1 MAQPNTPMLLPRK
14 AQEALIQYHH
24 QCCNLQSQNWN
35 LREYMRRIDLAYI
48 REGDQSTENQ
58 RAKIANR
65 YGDKSKFQNVT
76 VPVVMPM
83 VESAVTYQA
92 SVFLTGHPIFG
103 VVSNPSNEDAAIQME
118 TVVEEQSIRGGWVRE
133 LMMAFRD
140 GFKYNIFALEVNW
153 DRVVTAALETDLSF
167 STTQARPKEVIWEGN
182 CLRRRDPYNLI
193 FDSRV
198 APSEIYWKGE
208 FAGYTELMSRIQL
221 KSFIG
226 SLPDK
231 MVDNIVPAFESG
243 LGFNGISSAQSYGGY
258 YIPQINPDALIEA
271 NRNLRMSTNWLA
283 WAGITG
289 QDNKIKYKDMYEVTT
304 IYAKILPSDF
314 GMKVPAPNTP
324 QIWKFIYINHQVL
337 IYAERQTNAHGYL
350 PMLFGQPLE
359 DGLDYQTKSLAANV
373 EPIQDLTSALW
384 NSNIASRRRAISDR
398 GIYDPSRISDAH
410 INNDNPAA
418 KIPVRP
424 AAYGKPVNEAYYPI
438 PYRDDQAGIVMQDT
452 QALLQMAN
460 VIAGQNPVRQGQF
473 VKGNK
478 TLHEFQSVMSN
489 ANGRDQLTSML
500 LESQVFT
507 PLKEIIKINILQ
519 YQGGVSLFNRDLQQA
534 ITIDP
539 VVLRK
544 AVMDFKVSDGLTP
557 SDKLINADTLQTAMQ
572 VIGSSPQIAA
582 GYNLAPLFSYFI
594 KTQGGRI
601 QEFEKSAEQ
610 MAYEQALQQW
620 QMAMQNM
627 ALGLKG
633 MDPAQMQEMM
643 KQMPPQPVPQ
653 QFGYNPS
660 QQGGSP
666 GAGAAGA
673 ATGPAPKV
681 NNITNNIT
689 NNRSGVQ

>member
-1 MAQPNTPMLLPRK
+1 MVQPNTPVILARK
-14 AQEALIQYHH
+14 AQEALVQYHH
-24 QCCNLQSQNWN
+24 QCCNLQAQNWN
-35 LREYMRRIDLAYI
+35 LRDNMKRIDLAYI
-48 REGDQSTENQ
+48 RELDLTTEHQ

-65 YGDKSKFQNVT
+65 YGDSTKYQNIT

-103 VVSNPSNEDAAIQME
+103 VVANPANEDAALQME
-118 TVVEEQSIRGGWVRE
+118 TVVEDQSIRGGWVRE

-140 GFKYNIFALEVNW
+140 GFKYNLFALEVNW
-153 DRVVTAALETDLSF
+153 DRVVTAALETDLGF
-167 STTQARPKEVIWEGN
+167 STKQAKPKEVIWEGN

-193 FDSRV
+193 FDTRV
-198 APSEIYWKGE
+198 APAEIYWKGE
-208 FAGYTELMSRIQL
+208 FAGFTELMSRIQL
-221 KSFIG
+221 KSFIN

-243 LGFNGISSAQSYGGY
+243 LGFSGISSVQSYGGF
-258 YIPQINPDALIEA
+258 YIPQINPDSLIDA
-271 NRNLRMSTNWLA
+271 NRNAKVSTNWMA
-283 WAGITG
+283 WAGIAG
-289 QDNKIKYKDMYEVTT
+289 NDSKIQYKDMYEVTT

-314 GMKVPAPNTP
+314 GIKVPAPNTP
-324 QIWKFIYINHQVL
+324 QVWKFIYVNHQVL

-359 DGLDYQTKSLAANV
+359 DGLDYQTKSLASNV
-373 EPIQDLTSALW
+373 EPIQSVTSALW
-384 NSNIASRRRAISDR
+384 NANIAAMRRSISDR
-398 GIYDPSRISDAH
+398 GIFDPSRISEAH
-410 INNDNPAA
+410 INNPNPAA

-438 PYRDDQAGIVMQDT
+438 PFRNDQAGLIMQDT

-460 VIAGQNPVRQGQF
+460 VIAGQNQVRQGQF

-519 YQGGVSLFNRDLQQA
+519 YQGGVSLFNRDLQKQVD
-534 ITIDP
+534 IDP
-539 VVLRK
+539 VALRK

-601 QEFEKSAEQ
+601 QEFEKTQQQ
-610 MAYEQALQQW
+610 MAYEQAVQQW
-620 QMAMQNM
+620 QMAMQSHAAAM
-627 ALGLKG
+627 GKAG
-633 MDPAQMQEMM
+633 MEQAQIQEML
-643 KQMPPQPVPQ
+643 KQMPQQPTPE
-653 QFGYNPS
+653 QFGYVPGG
-660 QQGGSP
+660 QQ
-666 GAGAAGA
+666 
-673 ATGPAPKV
+673 K
-681 NNITNNIT
+681 
-689 NNRSGVQ
+689 

>member
-1 MAQPNTPMLLPRK
+1 MAQPNTPMLLTRK

-24 QCCNLQSQNWN
+24 QCCNLQAQNWN
-35 LREYMRRIDLAYI
+35 LRDYMRRQDLAYI
-48 REGDQSTENQ
+48 REGDLSTENQ

-65 YGDKSKFQNVT
+65 YGDKSKFQNIT

-83 VESAVTYQA
+83 VESAVTYQS

-118 TVVEEQSIRGGWVRE
+118 TVVEEQSVRGGWVRE
-133 LMMAFRD
+133 IMMAFRD
-140 GFKYNIFALEVNW
+140 GFKYNIMCLEVNW

-182 CLRRRDPYNLI
+182 CIRRRDMYNVI
-193 FDSRV
+193 MDTRV
-198 APSEIYWKGE
+198 PPTEMYWRGE
-208 FAGYTELMSRIQL
+208 FSGYTELMSRIQL
-221 KSFIG
+221 KSFIQ

-231 MVDNIVPAFESG
+231 MVDNIIPAFESG
-243 LGFNGISSAQSYGGY
+243 VGFSGITAAQSYGGY
-258 YIPQINPDALIEA
+258 YVPQINPDAMIDST
-271 NRNLRMSTNWLA
+271 RNARNSTNWLA
-283 WAGITG
+283 WAGIVG
-289 QDNKIKYKDMYEVTT
+289 GDNKIKYRDMYEITT

-324 QIWKFIYINHQVL
+324 QVWKFVYVNHQIL

-359 DGLDYQTKSLAANV
+359 DGLDYQTKSLSANV

-398 GIYDPSRISDAH
+398 GIYDPSRITEAH

-489 ANGRDQLTSML
+489 ANGRDQMTSML
-500 LESQVFT
+500 LESQIFT

-519 YQGGVSLFNRDLQQA
+519 YQGGISLFNRDLQRA
-534 ITIDP
+534 VEIDP
-539 VVLRK
+539 VALRK

-601 QEFEKSAEQ
+601 QEFEKSPQQ
-610 MAYEQALQQW
+610 MAYEQAMMQW
-620 QMAMQNM
+620 QHTMQMMAE
-627 ALGLKG
+627 GLKG
-633 MDPAQMQEMM
+633 MDPAAAQQMMA
-643 KQMPPQPVPQ
+643 KMPPQPMPQ
-653 QFGYNPS
+653 QYGYNPQ
-660 QQGGSP
+660 QQGGT
-666 GAGAAGA
+666 AGA
-673 ATGPAPKV
+673 PPVSAPQV
-681 NNITNNIT
+681 TNSIQNITRNTIT
-689 NNRSGVQ
+689 QA

>member
-1 MAQPNTPMLLPRK
+1 MAQPNTPMLLTRK

-24 QCCNLQSQNWN
+24 QCCNLQAQNWN
-35 LREYMRRIDLAYI
+35 LRDYMRRQDLAYI
-48 REGDQSTENQ
+48 REGDLSTENQ

-65 YGDKSKFQNVT
+65 YGDKSKFQNIT

-83 VESAVTYQA
+83 VESAVTYQS

-118 TVVEEQSIRGGWVRE
+118 TVVEEQSVRGGWVRE
-133 LMMAFRD
+133 IMMAFRD
-140 GFKYNIFALEVNW
+140 GFKYNIMCLEVNW

-182 CLRRRDPYNLI
+182 CIRRRDMYNVI
-193 FDSRV
+193 MDTRV
-198 APSEIYWKGE
+198 PPTEMYWRGE
-208 FAGYTELMSRIQL
+208 FSGYTELMSRIQL
-221 KSFIG
+221 KSFIQ

-231 MVDNIVPAFESG
+231 MVDNIIPAFESG
-243 LGFNGISSAQSYGGY
+243 VGFSGITATQSYGGY
-258 YIPQINPDALIEA
+258 YVPQINPDAMIDST
-271 NRNLRMSTNWLA
+271 RNARNSTNWLA
-283 WAGITG
+283 WAGIVG
-289 QDNKIKYKDMYEVTT
+289 GDNKIKYRDMYEITT

-324 QIWKFIYINHQVL
+324 QVWKFVYVNHQIL

-359 DGLDYQTKSLAANV
+359 DGLDYQTKSLSANV

-398 GIYDPSRISDAH
+398 GIYDPSRITEAH

-489 ANGRDQLTSML
+489 ANGRDQMTSML
-500 LESQVFT
+500 LESQIFT

-519 YQGGVSLFNRDLQQA
+519 YQGGISLFNRDLQRA
-534 ITIDP
+534 VEIDP
-539 VVLRK
+539 VALRK

-601 QEFEKSAEQ
+601 QEFEKSPQQ
-610 MAYEQALQQW
+610 MAYEQAMMQW
-620 QMAMQNM
+620 QHTMQMMAE
-627 ALGLKG
+627 GLKG
-633 MDPAQMQEMM
+633 MDPAAAQQMME
-643 KQMPPQPVPQ
+643 KMPPQPMPQ
-653 QFGYNPS
+653 QYGYNPQ
-660 QQGGSP
+660 QQGGT
-666 GAGAAGA
+666 AGA
-673 ATGPAPKV
+673 PPVSAPQV
-681 NNITNNIT
+681 TNSIQNITRNTIT
-689 NNRSGVQ
+689 QA

>member
-24 QCCNLQSQNWN
+24 QCCNLQAQNWN
-35 LREYMRRIDLAYI
+35 LRDYMRRQDLAYM
-48 REGDQSTENQ
+48 REGDLSNANQ
-58 RAKIANR
+58 RAIIANR

-118 TVVEEQSIRGGWVRE
+118 TIVEDESIRGGWVRQIMLALRE
-133 LMMAFRD
+133 
-140 GFKYNIFALEVNW
+140 GFKYNICALEVNW
-153 DRVVTAALETDLSF
+153 DRVVTAALETDLGF
-167 STTQARPKEVIWEGN
+167 SLTQARPKEVIWEGN
-182 CLRRRDPYNLI
+182 CVKYRSMYNVLM
-193 FDSRV
+193 DTRV
-198 APSEIYWKGE
+198 APTEMYWKGE
-208 FAGYTELMSRIQL
+208 FSGYTELMSRIQL
-221 KSFIG
+221 KSFIQ

-243 LGFNGISSAQSYGGY
+243 VGFSGITSAQSYGGY
-258 YIPQINPDALIEA
+258 YIPQLNPDALIEA
-271 NRNLRMSTNWLA
+271 NRTLRMSTNWLA
-283 WAGITG
+283 WAGIAGGDT
-289 QDNKIKYKDMYEVTT
+289 DKIKYKDIYEITT

-324 QIWKFIYINHQVL
+324 QVWKFIYVNHQVL

-359 DGLDYQTKSLAANV
+359 DGLEYQTKSLSANV

-398 GIYDPSRISDAH
+398 GIYDPSRITEAH
-410 INNDNPAA
+410 INNENPAA

-489 ANGRDQLTSML
+489 ANGRDQMTSML
-500 LESQVFT
+500 LESQIFT

-519 YQGGVSLFNRDLQQA
+519 YQGGVSLFNRDLQRQVD
-534 ITIDP
+534 IDP
-539 VVLRK
+539 VKLRK

-601 QEFEKSAEQ
+601 QEFEKSPQQ
-610 MAYEQALQQW
+610 MAYEQAVGQW
-620 QMAMQNM
+620 QQTMAMM
-627 ALGLKG
+627 AEALKG
-633 MDPAQMQEMM
+633 ADAAMMQQIMA
-643 KQMPPQPVPQ
+643 KMPPQPVPQ
-653 QFGYNPS
+653 QYGYNPQ
-660 QQGGSP
+660 QQGGTAGSP
-666 GAGAAGA
+666 
-673 ATGPAPKV
+673 PPV
-681 NNITNNIT
+681 VEN
-689 NNRSGVQ
+689 

>member
-1 MAQPNTPMLLPRK
+1 MAQPNTPMLLTRK

-24 QCCNLQSQNWN
+24 QCCNLQAQNWN
-35 LREYMRRIDLAYI
+35 LRDYMRRQDLAYI
-48 REGDQSTENQ
+48 REGDLSTENQ

-65 YGDKSKFQNVT
+65 YGDKSKFQNIT

-83 VESAVTYQA
+83 VESAVTYQS

-118 TVVEEQSIRGGWVRE
+118 TVVEEQSVRGGWVRE
-133 LMMAFRD
+133 IMMAFRD
-140 GFKYNIFALEVNW
+140 GFKYNIMCLEVNW

-182 CLRRRDPYNLI
+182 CIRRRDMYNVI
-193 FDSRV
+193 MDTRV
-198 APSEIYWKGE
+198 PPTEMYWRGE
-208 FAGYTELMSRIQL
+208 FSGYTELMSRIQL
-221 KSFIG
+221 KSFIQ

-231 MVDNIVPAFESG
+231 MVDNIIPAFESG
-243 LGFNGISSAQSYGGY
+243 VGFSGITAAQSYGGY
-258 YIPQINPDALIEA
+258 YVPQINPDAMIDST
-271 NRNLRMSTNWLA
+271 RNARNSTNWLA
-283 WAGITG
+283 WAGIVG
-289 QDNKIKYKDMYEVTT
+289 GDNKIKYRDMYEITT

-324 QIWKFIYINHQVL
+324 QVWKFVYVNHQIL

-359 DGLDYQTKSLAANV
+359 DGLDYQTKSLSANV

-398 GIYDPSRISDAH
+398 GIYDPSRITEAH

-489 ANGRDQLTSML
+489 ANGRDQMTSML
-500 LESQVFT
+500 LESQIFT

-519 YQGGVSLFNRDLQQA
+519 YQGGISLFNRDLQRA
-534 ITIDP
+534 VEIDP
-539 VVLRK
+539 VALRK

-601 QEFEKSAEQ
+601 QEFEKSPQQ
-610 MAYEQALQQW
+610 MAYEQAMMQW
-620 QMAMQNM
+620 QNTMQMMAE
-627 ALGLKG
+627 GLKG
-633 MDPAQMQEMM
+633 MDSAAAQQMM
-643 KQMPPQPVPQ
+643 AKMPPQPMPQ
-653 QFGYNPS
+653 QYGYNPQ
-660 QQGGSP
+660 QQGGT
-666 GAGAAGA
+666 AGA
-673 ATGPAPKV
+673 PPVSAPQV
-681 NNITNNIT
+681 TNSIQNITRNTIT
-689 NNRSGVQ
+689 QA